1 MAKPKH
7 ALSQTRIY
15 HIFAGMKQRCYNE
28 KNSNYWRYGGN
39 GIKICDQ
46 WLNDFM
52 EFYNWAQANGYGD
65 DLTIDRID
73 PDGDYSPENCRWITL
88 SENSSRTRKY
98 VPDLVRPPKE
108 VRKINNSPNKYQ
120 SQKKY
125 LEKKKQLRVWVD
137 ETKYTQF
144 KNAVEQ
150 NQTSIYALINQFID
164 DYLNEQGRQ

>member
-1 MAKPKH
+1 M
-7 ALSQTRIY
+7 T
-15 HIFAGMKQRCYNE
+15 E
-28 KNSNYWRYGGN
+28 K
-39 GIKICDQ
+39 D
-46 WLNDFM
+46 
-52 EFYNWAQANGYGD
+52 
-65 DLTIDRID
+65 
-73 PDGDYSPENCRWITL
+73 
-88 SENSSRTRKY
+88 
-98 VPDLVRPPKE
+98 
-108 VRKINNSPNKYQ
+108 KYQ

>member
-1 MAKPKH
+1 M
-7 ALSQTRIY
+7 S
-15 HIFAGMKQRCYNE
+15 E
-28 KNSNYWRYGGN
+28 K
-39 GIKICDQ
+39 D
-46 WLNDFM
+46 
-52 EFYNWAQANGYGD
+52 
-65 DLTIDRID
+65 
-73 PDGDYSPENCRWITL
+73 
-88 SENSSRTRKY
+88 
-98 VPDLVRPPKE
+98 
-108 VRKINNSPNKYQ
+108 KYQ